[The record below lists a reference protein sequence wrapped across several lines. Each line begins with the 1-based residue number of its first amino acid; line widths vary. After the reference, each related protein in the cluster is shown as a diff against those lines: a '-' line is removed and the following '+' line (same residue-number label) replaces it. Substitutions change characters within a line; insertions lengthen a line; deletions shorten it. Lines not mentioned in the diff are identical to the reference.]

1 MDRDKKIVNQ
11 VETNNVPRGKAMW
24 DNETVSI
31 FCNLCIVEVEEGRRP
46 GTHFTK
52 IGWENLVKNFC
63 KATGRVY
70 SKLQLKNKWDALKN
84 DWKLWKDLIGKE
96 TGLGWNIQK
105 KTIDASPEWWQ
116 SKLKANPKVEKFR
129 KEGIDK
135 ELEGKLDRMFMNI
148 TATGNKAWTPSSG
161 VIPLDDYEDS
171 NNDTIFPVEENSD
184 SDKDMQVQYTYQ
196 CAKEKKDEKVVGL
209 HSTQAKKIK
218 KGKKVDHAGRKVGGA
233 TKISQQIER
242 LVEAVENRSSTLI
255 NLQKEMNGCSIA
267 EAMKIVESIPG
278 VEIGGNIWLFATQLL
293 IRFVYNMDMLDDEQ
307 EFDSIISTFTIAV
320 DYYYRTYIH
329 KQPCMNSSETGHGV
343 GNRLAQE
350 RFQHSG
356 ETVSRYFGEALD
368 AICRLSIDLIK
379 PFDPEFKDIPEE
391 ILRDSRYMPHFKDC
405 IGAIDGTHVHVSIP
419 PEDQI
424 PYIGRKGIP
433 TQNIMAACNF
443 DMQFIFAIAGWE
455 GSAHD
460 TRIFLSTLRNPTLN
474 FPKPPRGKYYL
485 VDAGYPQIK
494 GFLGPYKGER
504 YHLPDFR
511 RGSQPTGYQEVFNHS
526 HSSLR
531 SVIERTFGVWKKR
544 WKILRDMPSYPFNK
558 QVKIII
564 ATMAL
569 HNYIRRHARHD
580 KHFENEE
587 NEHNDYTDEETRRE
601 VNDGQEGQEEE
612 YINNGPEAREMEVLR
627 NNIAASL
634 MRI

>member
-1 MDRDKKIVNQ
+1 M
-11 VETNNVPRGKAMW
+11 
-24 DNETVSI
+24 
-31 FCNLCIVEVEEGRRP
+31 
-46 GTHFTK
+46 
-52 IGWENLVKNFC
+52 
-63 KATGRVY
+63 
-70 SKLQLKNKWDALKN
+70 
-84 DWKLWKDLIGKE
+84 
-96 TGLGWNIQK
+96 
-105 KTIDASPEWWQ
+105 
-116 SKLKANPKVEKFR
+116 ANPKVEKFR

-329 KQPCMNSSETGHGV
+329 KQPCMNSLETGNVWLMRVLKGNETRCQRMFRMEKDVFFRLCNELEINYGLKGSRRVSTTEVLGMFLHTIGHGV

-368 AICRLSIDLIK
+368 AIC
-379 PFDPEFKDIPEE
+379 
-391 ILRDSRYMPHFKDC
+391 H
-405 IGAIDGTHVHVSIP
+405 GTHVHVSIP

-474 FPKPPRGKYYL
+474 FPKPPRESGG
-485 VDAGYPQIK
+485 DC
-494 GFLGPYKGER
+494 FLF
-504 YHLPDFR
+504 LPR
-511 RGSQPTGYQEVFNHS
+511 VFP
-526 HSSLR
+526 
-531 SVIERTFGVWKKR
+531 V
-544 WKILRDMPSYPFNK
+544 
-558 QVKIII
+558 
-564 ATMAL
+564 
-569 HNYIRRHARHD
+569 
-580 KHFENEE
+580 
-587 NEHNDYTDEETRRE
+587 
-601 VNDGQEGQEEE
+601 
-612 YINNGPEAREMEVLR
+612 
-627 NNIAASL
+627 
-634 MRI
+634 

>member
-1 MDRDKKIVNQ
+1 
-11 VETNNVPRGKAMW
+11 MW

-63 KATGRVY
+63 KATGREY

-391 ILRDSRYMPHFKDC
+391 ILKDSRYMPHFKDC

-474 FPKPPRGKYYL
+474 FPKPPR
-485 VDAGYPQIK
+485 
-494 GFLGPYKGER
+494 GER

-627 NNIAASL
+627 NNIATSL

>member
-474 FPKPPRGKYYL
+474 FPKPPR

>member
-31 FCNLCIVEVEEGRRP
+31 FCNLCIVE
-46 GTHFTK
+46 
-52 IGWENLVKNFC
+52 
-63 KATGRVY
+63 
-70 SKLQLKNKWDALKN
+70 
-84 DWKLWKDLIGKE
+84 DLIGKE

-135 ELEGKLDRMFMNI
+135 ELEGKLDKMFMNI

-293 IRFVYNMDMLDDEQ
+293 IRKEKREMLATMKE
-307 EFDSIISTFTIAV
+307 
-320 DYYYRTYIH
+320 
-329 KQPCMNSSETGHGV
+329 
-343 GNRLAQE
+343 
-350 RFQHSG
+350 
-356 ETVSRYFGEALD
+356 
-368 AICRLSIDLIK
+368 
-379 PFDPEFKDIPEE
+379 
-391 ILRDSRYMPHFKDC
+391 
-405 IGAIDGTHVHVSIP
+405 
-419 PEDQI
+419 
-424 PYIGRKGIP
+424 
-433 TQNIMAACNF
+433 
-443 DMQFIFAIAGWE
+443 
-455 GSAHD
+455 
-460 TRIFLSTLRNPTLN
+460 
-474 FPKPPRGKYYL
+474 
-485 VDAGYPQIK
+485 PQIM
-494 GFLGPYKGER
+494 LNWLYYEQ
-504 YHLPDFR
+504 
-511 RGSQPTGYQEVFNHS
+511 SQYLQS
-526 HSSLR
+526 
-531 SVIERTFGVWKKR
+531 
-544 WKILRDMPSYPFNK
+544 
-558 QVKIII
+558 
-564 ATMAL
+564 
-569 HNYIRRHARHD
+569 
-580 KHFENEE
+580 
-587 NEHNDYTDEETRRE
+587 
-601 VNDGQEGQEEE
+601 
-612 YINNGPEAREMEVLR
+612 
-627 NNIAASL
+627 
-634 MRI
+634 